1 MEIFST
7 IISNVIGNIG
17 VVCFLLAYFLLQNG
31 KILHT
36 SFAYLSLN
44 LAGSLLVLFS
54 LMINWN
60 LPAFLL
66 ETAWAFISAWG
77 LYQNVYLPNRKKK

>member
-1 MEIFST
+1 METFST
-7 IISNVIGNIG
+7 IIGNIG
-17 VVCFLLAYFLLQNG
+17 VVCFLLAYFLLQKG

-44 LAGSLLVLFS
+44 LAGALLLMISLI
-54 LMINWN
+54 INWN

-66 ETAWAFISAWG
+66 EAAWALISMYG
-77 LYQNVYLPNRKKK
+77 LYQNVYLPYTKKTKKK

>member
-1 MEIFST
+1 VLETFST
-7 IISNVIGNIG
+7 IIGNIG
-17 VVCFLLAYFLLQNG
+17 VVCFLLAYFLLQKG

-36 SFAYLSLN
+36 SFSYLLLN

-54 LMINWN
+54 LIINWN

-66 ETAWAFISAWG
+66 EAAWALISMWG
-77 LYQNVYLPNRKKK
+77 IYQNVYLPYTKKTKKK